1 MRIFHGR
8 EANLPS
14 EKRGATFTGE
24 VWADVVMPATD
35 GITINNVFFTPGA
48 RTFWHTHEQ
57 GQILQVIAGKGWICV
72 AGESAQPIRAG
83 DTVWIPA
90 GERHWHGAA
99 QDSYMQHTATSLGK
113 TGWQDEVTHDQYEQ
127 STRG

>member
-8 EANLPS
+8 EASLPS

-24 VWADVVMPATD
+24 VWADVVMPSTN
-35 GITINNVFFTPGA
+35 GVTINNVFFTPGA
-48 RTFWHTHEQ
+48 RTFWHMHEQ
-57 GQILQVIAGKGWICV
+57 GQILQVTAGKGWICV
-72 AGESAQPIRAG
+72 EGESAQVIRAG

-99 QDSYMQHTATSLGK
+99 HDSYMLHTATSLGK
-113 TGWQDEVTHDQYEQ
+113 TGWQDEVTQDQYTQ
-127 STRG
+127 STR

>member
-14 EKRGATFTGE
+14 EKRRATFTGE

-35 GITINNVFFTPGA
+35 GITINSVFFTPGA

-72 AGESAQPIRAG
+72 AGESAQSIRAG

-90 GERHWHGAA
+90 SERHWHGAA
-99 QDSYMQHTATSLGK
+99 QDSYMLHTATSLGK
-113 TGWQDEVTHDQYEQ
+113 TGWQDEVTQDQYVQ
-127 STRG
+127 ATR